1 MANFLAPKK
10 RNQKGLSSLQKNI
23 LSLAREQGGEVHARD
38 VLISYYGF
46 SPYRNPEGV
55 RQGCFVFRKP
65 EIGFSRYN
73 AKTVAVCKSF
83 NRLINRGLAWKIHG
97 GIRLKWSTRK
107 G

>member
-1 MANFLAPKK
+1 MANFYTPKK

-38 VLISYYGF
+38 VLISHYEF
-46 SPYRNPEGV
+46 QPYRNPEGV
-55 RQGCFVFRKP
+55 NQGCFVFRKP

-83 NRLINRGLAWKIHG
+83 NRLINRGLAVKIYG
-97 GIRLKWSTRK
+97 GIRLKWSTRN